1 MILQSLVEYYE
12 ILAEAGEISHPG
24 YCMVNVS
31 FALNLSQSGELLNVI
46 PLKRSVQRGKKAA
59 EIPISLE
66 VPEQEKKTVGI
77 KSNFLC
83 ENSGYVLGVDKKGRP
98 ERTKQCFEAFS
109 ALHHQILDGIN
120 SIPAKAVL
128 AFIDG
133 WEPEKAKE
141 CEALKNDYE
150 EMVSGANIV
159 FMIQGM
165 GYTHQD
171 AQIRAAWEQYRSQ
184 SESTTCMQCL
194 VTGKTAPIARLH
206 PNIKGVKDAQ
216 PMGVSL
222 VSFNSAAYES
232 YGHEQKDKTGQGLNA
247 PVSEYAAFAYTT
259 ALNYLLADTAHK
271 QTVGDTTVIYW
282 AMSSEKKY
290 RDLFAFSLNPTK
302 QTNSGEKM
310 AVDKQS
316 EGLLEDIF
324 NKIVQGKPIAEN
336 AEYAFDR
343 STRFYVLGLA
353 PNAARL
359 SVRFFMEN
367 TFGSMLENIAQ
378 HYRDLEIEKAPNDFE
393 YIPVW
398 KLLEETVSS
407 KVRVK
412 KPSSLLS
419 GEVMRSILSGS
430 AYPESLLGSVLLR
443 IRAEQDDEE
452 RHTYKITRGRAA
464 IIKACLLRKNDNTD
478 YKEVLEVSLNKDSK
492 NPAYVMGRLF
502 AVLEMA
508 QLEAHKDIALAKN
521 DSSKKTIPINSTIKD
536 KYFSSAC
543 ATPASVFPIL
553 IKLYSNHISKIRRR
567 ENSTSTYV
575 FFEKLVSALLDKLD
589 FPEYPL
595 LTKMALENQYI
606 FILGYYH
613 QRQSFFSKNNTKT
626 NKEDK

>member
-302 QTNSGEKM
+302 KQTNSGEKM

-324 NKIVQGKPIAEN
+324 NKIVQGKPISEN
-336 AEYAFDR
+336 VEYAFDS

-359 SVRFFMEN
+359 SVRFFMAN
-367 TFGSMLENIAQ
+367 TFGGMLEHIAK

-412 KPSSLLS
+412 KPSPLLS

-430 AYPESLLGSVLLR
+430 AYPESFLSNVLLR

-452 RHTYKITRGRAA
+452 RHTYKISRGRAA

-478 YKEVLEVSLNKDSK
+478 YKEVLTVSLNEDS
-492 NPAYVMGRLF
+492 NIPAYVLGRLF
-502 AVLEMA
+502 AVLEKA
-508 QLEAHKDIALAKN
+508 QQDAN
-521 DSSKKTIPINSTIKD
+521 PGINSTIKD
-536 KYFSSAC
+536 RYFTSAC

-553 IKLYSNHISKIRRR
+553 LRLSNHHIAKSDYGSISERRI
-567 ENSTSTYV
+567 SSLM
-575 FFEKLVSALLDKLD
+575 EKLDVEKNP
-589 FPEYPL
+589 FPAHL
-595 LTKMALENQYI
+595 SLNDQGI

-613 QRQSFFSKNNTKT
+613 QQKANFKKT